1 MSTSDLSNSEI
12 GNLPQL
18 KLPAMFRLGL
28 FQVGLGMMSVLPDG
42 VLNRVLIKELG
53 VPATIA
59 SLILAMTLFVAPAR
73 IWFGQ
78 MSDAKK
84 LFGYH
89 RSGYAWIGIIAMAI
103 MATVAVQLMWQLND
117 SLVNDRSVSSV
128 WSHETY
134 TKVGLLTLAF
144 GVYGLAVSICSTPFA
159 TLLVDVSDDDN
170 RSQLVAIDW
179 GMLIGGTVVGAV
191 TIGIILKRLNFEAPI
206 AEIQGAIN
214 QLFLIIPAIAVTLA
228 FLATLGMEKKYS
240 RYKFRSQLVNREE
253 AITLKR
259 AWRIL
264 TTSRQTKIFFIF
276 LLLMTLGLWMQDPV
290 LEPYGG
296 EVFKMEIGA
305 TASLNAFWG
314 TGTLIGIVISGFLL
328 VPRLGKQQ
336 TAKIGCIASAACLG
350 LVILA
355 GFTQA
360 RVALQI
366 ALLCFGLGSGILT
379 SGAITLMLDL
389 TAAETAGTFIG
400 AWGLAQAFARG
411 MAKVIGGGLLDL
423 GKEIF
428 NSNLVLAY
436 GLVFILQAVAML
448 SAIVFLQQVSVQEF
462 RSNAQQAIASVLENE
477 RD

>member
-1 MSTSDLSNSEI
+1 MSTSNFSNSEI

-89 RSGYAWIGIIAMAI
+89 RSGYAWIGIISMAVMAMV
-103 MATVAVQLMWQLND
+103 TVQLMWRLND
-117 SLVNDRSVSSV
+117 SLVTGG
-128 WSHETY
+128 WSADTY
-134 TKVGLLTLAF
+134 TKAGLLTLGF

-191 TIGIILKRLNFEAPI
+191 TIGIILKRLNFDAPI
-206 AEIQGAIN
+206 AEIQTAIN
-214 QLFLIIPAIAVTLA
+214 QLFFIIPAIAVTLA
-228 FLATLGMEKKYS
+228 FLATWGMERKYS
-240 RYKFRSQLVNREE
+240 RYKMRSRVVNREE

-314 TGTLIGIVISGFLL
+314 TGTLVGIVISGFLL
-328 VPRLGKQQ
+328 VPRFGKQQ
-336 TAKIGCIASAACLG
+336 TAKIGCIVAAACLG

-360 RVALQI
+360 RVALQM

-423 GKEIF
+423 GREIF
-428 NSNLVLAY
+428 NANLVLAY

-448 SAIVFLQQVSVQEF
+448 SAIVFLQQVSVSEF

>member
-1 MSTSDLSNSEI
+1 MSTSDLSDSPMSDRYRD
-12 GNLPQL
+12 LPQL
-18 KLPAMFRLGL
+18 GLPAMFRLGL

-42 VLNRVLIKELG
+42 VLNRVLIRELG

-89 RSGYAWIGIIAMAI
+89 RTGYAWVGIVAMAV
-103 MATVAVQLMWQLND
+103 MAMVTVQLMWQLND
-117 SLVNDRSVSSV
+117 SLRANG
-128 WSHETY
+128 WSGDTY
-134 TKVGLLTLAF
+134 ARVALLTLGF
-144 GVYGLAVSICSTPFA
+144 GIYGLAVCICSTPFA

-170 RSQLVAIDW
+170 RSRLVAIDW
-179 GMLIGGTVVGAV
+179 GMLIGGTVVGAIA
-191 TIGIILKRLNFEAPI
+191 IGVLLKSLNFNADLEQVQA
-206 AEIQGAIN
+206 AIN
-214 QLFLIIPAIAVTLA
+214 RLFLIIPAIAVILA
-228 FLATLGMEKKYS
+228 FLATWGMERKYS
-240 RYKFRSQLVNREE
+240 RYALRSQVVNREE
-253 AITLKR
+253 SITLGR

-290 LEPYGG
+290 LEPYGA

-314 TGTLIGIVISGFLL
+314 TGTLIGIVIAGFLL
-328 VPRLGKQQ
+328 VPRLGKQG
-336 TAKIGCIASAACLG
+336 TAKVGCIVSAACLT

-360 RVALQI
+360 RIALQL

-411 MAKVIGGGLLDL
+411 MAKVMGGGLLDL
-423 GKEIF
+423 GRGIF
-428 NSNLVLAY
+428 GGNLVLAY
-436 GLVFILQAVAML
+436 GLVFILQAIAML
-448 SAIVFLQQVSVQEF
+448 SAIVFLQQVSVKEF